1 MIGVSLLANFGAKPF
16 EVDNEI
22 FGYYQFISPKF
33 RAYAGVVPRSRMI
46 GEYSGA
52 FFSDSVKYYDPNL
65 TGLLLQYM
73 GGRGYVEFGC
83 DWNSMFSETT
93 REKFLLFSAG
103 RLGLGARQMFFVGY
117 NLTMYHHA
125 GWDSSEEPDPTV
137 GDGVVDNVLV
147 EPFVGVDFTRIVPCM
162 QELSLRAGWI
172 NAFQNDRKY
181 VGDYVTPGGVQ
192 IEAHVQKWNFG
203 IHNTFYVGDNLMPYY
218 VAPFDNL
225 DYGPGL
231 YWGEPFYRTD
241 NIYDRL
247 EIYWQPVRTSLMN
260 LRVSSVHHYDGHKW
274 GWQQKIMFTVNLGQN
289 RIFNKK

>member
-1 MIGVSLLANFGAKPF
+1 MRFSGITSS
-16 EVDNEI
+16 
-22 FGYYQFISPKF
+22 SPRNS

-83 DWNSMFSETT
+83 DWNSMFSKTT

-172 NAFQNDRKY
+172 NGFQNDRQVCGRLCDAGWRADRSTRAEMEFRYPQY
-181 VGDYVTPGGVQ
+181 VLCG
-192 IEAHVQKWNFG
+192 
-203 IHNTFYVGDNLMPYY
+203 
-218 VAPFDNL
+218 
-225 DYGPGL
+225 
-231 YWGEPFYRTD
+231 R
-241 NIYDRL
+241 
-247 EIYWQPVRTSLMN
+247 
-260 LRVSSVHHYDGHKW
+260 
-274 GWQQKIMFTVNLGQN
+274 
-289 RIFNKK
+289 